1 MPTDTAADNNG
12 RVTVAIIGQRLD
24 ALIAQNEKFLDKFER
39 HLEQA
44 HTRDREL
51 ALLRR
56 DMDDIEC
63 DVRDHTEKIEKIDT
77 REKIWSGANSI
88 LATIAGILGGAG
100 LRQ

>member
-1 MPTDTAADNNG
+1 M
-12 RVTVAIIGQRLD
+12 
-24 ALIAQNEKFLDKFER
+24 
-39 HLEQA
+39 
-44 HTRDREL
+44 RDREL

-63 DVRDHTEKIEKIDT
+63 DVRDHAEKIEKIDT
-77 REKIWSGANSI
+77 REKWWSGANSI